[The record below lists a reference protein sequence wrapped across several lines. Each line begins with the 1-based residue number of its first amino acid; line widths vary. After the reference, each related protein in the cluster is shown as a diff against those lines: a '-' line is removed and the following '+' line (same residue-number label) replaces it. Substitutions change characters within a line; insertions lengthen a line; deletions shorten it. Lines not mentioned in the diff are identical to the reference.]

1 MNSSQGFP
9 PRAVS
14 LRLRCVPQSLY
25 HPGHLRRTGGELP
38 HQRPSIELEHHRH
51 HPGGGPR
58 RALRRPAQR
67 RSRAQPGDRLRRQ
80 PALRAHAAGRPCRQL
95 RRLPALALR
104 RGDADSPAVRQQRG
118 LHRRALE
125 RRRGHRAD
133 QPLCRRD
140 HPRRLRRTLP
150 HRPADRGMGLARR
163 LPDPRRADP
172 AHRRRH
178 PRAAPLPIL
187 AGTRPHPETPLSIL

>member
-9 PRAVS
+9 ASRCFSAVALRSSISIPPRAS
-14 LRLRCVPQSLY
+14 STNWRRASTSAPIN
-25 HPGHLRRTGGELP
+25 RTGASP
-38 HQRPSIELEHHRH
+38 PPPWRWPS
-51 HPGGGPR
+51 PR
-58 RALRRPAQR
+58 LRRPAQR
-67 RSRAQPGDRLRRQ
+67 RPRAQPGDRLRRQ

-150 HRPADRGMGLARR
+150 HRPADRVGLARR

-178 PRAAPLPIL
+178 PRAAPRQFWQAL
-187 AGTRPHPETPLSIL
+187 ARTRETPLSIP